1 LERAGVPP
9 DDLLLE
15 AVGLHA
21 RYGSV
26 EVLKGISLKV
36 RRGEIVALIGANGA
50 GKSTTL
56 MALSGIVPASGGSIR
71 WEGREITALPP
82 EQRVG
87 LGLTQIPEGR
97 RVFPRMTVKENLLI
111 GGTLRSD
118 RAGMEK
124 DLEWVLSMFPVLR
137 KRTLQLAGTLSGGEQ
152 QMLALG
158 RGLMARPKLLLLDE
172 PSLGLA
178 PKLVNELF
186 DVIRQIHQHGMT
198 ILLVEQ
204 NAYQALQVASEAY
217 VLETGRVVLHGPAEN
232 LRQDPAV
239 KRAYLGG

>member
-1 LERAGVPP
+1 VPP